1 MIIGNRHP
9 THNESGVFFEENY
22 MRHTVESEEKP
33 KLFTGNYLKIW
44 IANFMMYFSF
54 YFVTPLLPLYL
65 RDVFDADKAMIG
77 LVLSGYSI
85 AALAIRFFSGYIVD
99 RFSRKKVLLLGY
111 AAFALFFA
119 GYYITGS
126 LILFAVVRTLHGAP
140 FGLTSVSS
148 STVAIDVLPSQR
160 RGEGIG
166 YWGLSNN
173 FAMAIGP
180 TMSIMLY
187 NHFEN
192 YNLLFTVSLLT
203 ALLGLFINTFVE
215 CKYRPPVMDK
225 KKMSLDRF
233 ILLEGW
239 SQGVCIALVAL
250 SYGVLS
256 TYIAI
261 YSQDVLGIT
270 TGTGTFFM
278 LFAFGLI
285 MSRFVGVKSL
295 SKGHV
300 VRNATYGVIVVA
312 VGYFIFALWQSL
324 YGYYLSA
331 IVIGFGQGSMY
342 PAVQTMFLNM
352 TTNDKRGTANATIL
366 TCWDLGIGMG
376 IIGGGFVAE
385 HLGGYNAAF
394 LMSAAMSLLSALFF
408 MAYAKGNYDKRIEAK
423 DRND

>member
-1 MIIGNRHP
+1 MI
-9 THNESGVFFEENY
+9 NE
-22 MRHTVESEEKP
+22 KKI
-33 KLFTGNYLKIW
+33 KLFTGNYLKLW

-65 RDVFDADKAMIG
+65 RDVFHADKAMIG

-99 RFSRKKVLLLGY
+99 RFSRKKVLMIAY
-111 AAFALFFA
+111 ASFALFFA

-126 LILFAVVRTLHGAP
+126 LILFAVIRTLHGAP

-148 STVAIDVLPSQR
+148 NTVAIDVLPSQR

-173 FAMAIGP
+173 FAMAVGP
-180 TMSIMLY
+180 SLSLLLY
-187 NHFEN
+187 SHFN
-192 YNLLFTVSLLT
+192 DYNILFTVSLLC
-203 ALLGLFINTFVE
+203 AFVGLLINSFVD
-215 CKYRPPVMDK
+215 CKYRPPILEK
-225 KKMSLDRF
+225 KKVSLDRF
-233 ILLEGW
+233 VLIQGW
-239 SQGVCIALVAL
+239 SQGICIALIAM
-250 SYGVLS
+250 SYGILS

-261 YSQDVLGIT
+261 YSKDVLNIT

-285 MSRFVGVKSL
+285 LSRVVGVKAL
-295 SKGHV
+295 SKGHEI
-300 VRNATYGVIVVA
+300 RNATYGVIVVA
-312 VGYFIFALWQSL
+312 IGYLMFALWQNIC
-324 YGYYLSA
+324 GYYISA
-331 IVIGFGQGSMY
+331 VVIGFGQASMY

-366 TCWDLGIGMG
+366 TSWDLGVGMG
-376 IIGGGFVAE
+376 IIGGGYVAE

-394 LMSAAMSLLSALFF
+394 LLSAAVSLMSVVLFLS
-408 MAYAKGNYDKRIEAK
+408 YAKKVYLRNKIE
-423 DRND
+423 N

>member
-1 MIIGNRHP
+1 MN
-9 THNESGVFFEENY
+9 NE
-22 MRHTVESEEKP
+22 KKI
-33 KLFTGNYLKIW
+33 KLFTGNYLKLW

-65 RDVFDADKAMIG
+65 RDVFHADKAMIG

-99 RFSRKKVLLLGY
+99 RFSRKKVLMIAY
-111 AAFALFFA
+111 ASFALFFA

-126 LILFAVVRTLHGAP
+126 LILFAVIRTLHGAP

-148 STVAIDVLPSQR
+148 NTVAIDVLPSQR

-173 FAMAIGP
+173 FAMAVGP
-180 TMSIMLY
+180 SLSLLLY
-187 NHFEN
+187 SHFN
-192 YNLLFTVSLLT
+192 DYNILFTVSLLC
-203 ALLGLFINTFVE
+203 AFVGLLINSFVD
-215 CKYRPPVMDK
+215 CKYRPPILEK
-225 KKMSLDRF
+225 KKVSLDRF
-233 ILLEGW
+233 VLIQGW
-239 SQGVCIALVAL
+239 SQGICIALIAM
-250 SYGVLS
+250 SYGILS

-261 YSQDVLGIT
+261 YSKDVLNIT

-285 MSRFVGVKSL
+285 LSRVVGVKAL
-295 SKGHV
+295 SKGHEI
-300 VRNATYGVIVVA
+300 RNATYGVIVVA
-312 VGYFIFALWQSL
+312 IGYLMFALWQNIC
-324 YGYYLSA
+324 GYYISA
-331 IVIGFGQGSMY
+331 VVIGFGQASMY

-366 TCWDLGIGMG
+366 TSWDLGVGMG
-376 IIGGGFVAE
+376 IIGGGYVAE

-394 LMSAAMSLLSALFF
+394 LLSAAVSLMSVVLFLS
-408 MAYAKGNYDKRIEAK
+408 YAKKVYLRNKIE
-423 DRND
+423 N

>member
-1 MIIGNRHP
+1 MEQKI
-9 THNESGVFFEENY
+9 
-22 MRHTVESEEKP
+22 
-33 KLFTGNYLKIW
+33 KLFAGNYLKVW

-65 RDVFDADKAMIG
+65 RDVYHADKAMIG
-77 LVLSGYSI
+77 LVLSGYSV

-99 RFSRKKVLLLGY
+99 RFSRKKVLLISY
-111 AAFALFFA
+111 AAFALFFL

-126 LILFAVVRTLHGAP
+126 IVLFAVIRTLHGAP

-148 STVAIDVLPSQR
+148 NTVAIDVLPSQR

-180 TMSIMLY
+180 SLSLMLY
-187 NHFEN
+187 HYSNNFK
-192 YNLLFTVSLLT
+192 LLFTVSLIV
-203 ALLGLFINTFVE
+203 ALLGLLLNTFVD
-215 CKYRPPVMDK
+215 CKYRPPIMEK

-233 ILLEGW
+233 LLLEGW
-239 SQGVCIALVAL
+239 SQGICIALIAM
-250 SYGVLS
+250 SYGILS

-261 YSQDVLGIT
+261 YSKDVMNIT

-278 LFAFGLI
+278 LFSVGLI
-285 MSRFVGVKSL
+285 LSRFVGVKAL
-295 SKGHV
+295 SRGYA

-312 VGYFIFALWQSL
+312 IGYLIFAFWQNL
-324 YGYYLSA
+324 YGYYISA
-331 IVIGFGQGSMY
+331 IVIGFGQASMY

-366 TCWDLGIGMG
+366 TSWDLGVGLG
-376 IIGGGFVAE
+376 IIFGGYVAE
-385 HLGGYNAAF
+385 HLGGYNSAF
-394 LMSAAMSLLSALFF
+394 LMSAIVSALSVIFF
-408 MAYAKGNYDKRIEAK
+408 LSYAKNAYLKKELRS
-423 DRND
+423 